1 MNKYWVVA
9 IVIIVC
15 ILVVIYTQRSSSH
28 VSKKSLKQILQN
40 AYPQYQVIEKQQD
53 LIICEV
59 DHRNLLQELV
69 MIRIDPQQKKNMR
82 TFGRRVTFT
91 YPKPPELREMRKDFA
106 VYLSTH

>member
-1 MNKYWVVA
+1 MGGGNRGHRLYFGGHLHA
-9 IVIIVC
+9 A
-15 ILVVIYTQRSSSH
+15 QQFSREQ
-28 VSKKSLKQILQN
+28 KSLKQILQN

-91 YPKPPELREMRKDFA
+91 YPKPPALREMRKDFA

>member
-1 MNKYWVVA
+1 MDKYWVVA
-9 IVIIVC
+9 IVVIVC

-91 YPKPPELREMRKDFA
+91 YPKLPTLREMRKDFA

>member
-1 MNKYWVVA
+1 MDKYWVVA
-9 IVIIVC
+9 IVVIVC

-59 DHRNLLQELV
+59 DQFGSSPAPPAGYD
-69 MIRIDPQQKKNMR
+69 DPQQKKNMR

-91 YPKPPELREMRKDFA
+91 YPKPPALREMRKDFA